1 MCFGSSTAPN
11 TNVTPA
17 PYSVNNSQ
25 SAVTE
30 TVTKA
35 AATTPSTQ
43 QPDKSQQAGEVTPS
57 PYAGLGGGM

>member
-17 PYSVNNSQ
+17 PYSVDNSQ

-30 TVTKA
+30 TATKA
-35 AATTPSTQ
+35 PATTPSTQ
-43 QPDKSQQAGEVTPS
+43 QADKTQQPTVAPS
-57 PYAGLGGGM
+57 AYAGLGGGM